1 MLRNT
6 VKSGLYDILLFILQ
20 FKSQAIRYLLPNI
33 SFIKPAT
40 ERLVFSNAS
49 VELLYRAYNSP
60 LFSLLSFLFNSSSTT
75 SSIAFSLSGDDI
87 IIWVFFAKLSKL
99 FSFTSLFLGF
109 NILGVTALVAK
120 TPSSLPGLFF

>member
-33 SFIKPAT
+33 SFIKSAT

-60 LFSLLSFLFNSSSTT
+60 LFSLLSFLFNLLDDSQENFTENQRSFRT
-75 SSIAFSLSGDDI
+75 AFPCCTHCYGYY
-87 IIWVFFAKLSKL
+87 
-99 FSFTSLFLGF
+99 
-109 NILGVTALVAK
+109 
-120 TPSSLPGLFF
+120 

>member
-33 SFIKPAT
+33 SFIKSAT

-49 VELLYRAYNSP
+49 VELLYRAYNSS
-60 LFSLLSFLFNSSSTT
+60 LFSLLSFLFNS
-75 SSIAFSLSGDDI
+75 
-87 IIWVFFAKLSKL
+87 FFYHLINRLL
-99 FSFTSLFLGF
+99 F
-109 NILGVTALVAK
+109 IR
-120 TPSSLPGLFF
+120 